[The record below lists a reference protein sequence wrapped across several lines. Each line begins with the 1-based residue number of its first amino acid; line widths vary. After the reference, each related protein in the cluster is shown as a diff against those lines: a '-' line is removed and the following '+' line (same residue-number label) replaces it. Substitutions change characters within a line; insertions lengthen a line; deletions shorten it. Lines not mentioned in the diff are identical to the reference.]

1 MVMVVLLVITYQG
14 GRIKPAARQLC
25 EEQDERQLHWELHQE
40 GMGLETGGLGDNSV
54 QCTLYFTL
62 ITYVELIFRWNQ
74 ILCRFQFLGGF

>member
-14 GRIKPAARQLC
+14 GRIKPAARQLR

-40 GMGLETGGLGDNSV
+40 GMGLETGGLDDNSV

-62 ITYVELIFRWNQ
+62 IAYMWN
-74 ILCRFQFLGGF
+74 